1 MNERITDFLDDVCS
15 HIKYKKIHHE
25 IRAELTEHILEAAE
39 DIGVEQAVLQMG
51 NSFEIGENLNQQH
64 KPKTEWSIIGL
75 IAAITAIGGIAM
87 YASSHHQGYSFLNF
101 SRYLILDGIGILAM
115 LGIYFFDYTKLKKFS
130 LPIYCMA
137 MIMIG
142 MSLITG
148 DEVNGRSFLSIAGI
162 NLSSEYAVVLFVIAF
177 AGFVEK
183 YHGQGFYAIIKL
195 GLWGIFSFI
204 AMITVSNTS
213 GMVVLAITYSVL
225 VLVAVVRNDFGGSK
239 KSQSISLFSFG
250 IASLFCVF
258 SITPNQQVISDSWF
272 AVSQWFGGMNTVVSG
287 REFLSSMP
295 AMTTDYVL
303 INIILIFG
311 WAVGITLLATI
322 TLFIIRI
329 FITSK
334 RIKNDYGFYLS
345 LSAGMALS
353 AQFTINILLNFNLI
367 PLTGMSMPFVSYGGT
382 GYIVNMVLVGT
393 ILAVWRRNNLLPK
406 TQRQGQQ
413 WRQIYKA

>member
-25 IRAELTEHILEAAE
+25 IRAELTEHILETAE
-39 DIGVEQAVLQMG
+39 DIGIEQAVLQMG
-51 NSFEIGENLNQQH
+51 NSFEIGENLNLQH

-75 IAAITAIGGIAM
+75 IAVITAIGGIAM
-87 YASSHHQGYSFLNF
+87 YVSSHHQGYSSLNF

-115 LGIYFFDYTKLKKFS
+115 LGVYFFDYIKLKKFS
-130 LPIYCMA
+130 LPIYCIA

-142 MSLITG
+142 MSFITG

-162 NLSSEYAVVLFVIAF
+162 YLSSEYAIALFVIAF

-204 AMITVSNTS
+204 AMITVPNAS

-239 KSQSISLFSFG
+239 KSQFISLFSFG
-250 IASLFCVF
+250 GIAPLFCVS
-258 SITPNQQVISDSWF
+258 SITPNQQVMSDSWF
-272 AVSQWFGGMNTVVSG
+272 AVSQWFGNTNAVVSG
-287 REFLSSMP
+287 HEFVNSMP

-303 INIILIFG
+303 INIILTFG

-322 TLFIIRI
+322 TLFIIRM

-353 AQFTINILLNFNLI
+353 AQFMINILLNFNLI

-393 ILAVWRRNNLLPK
+393 ILAVWRRNNWLHK
-406 TQRQGQQ
+406 TQKSRPTM
-413 WRQIYKA
+413 AADL